1 MVRDRDDSTR
11 CDDRAGQGGGAS
23 GSLHGGRA
31 ASTALGLLEH
41 LEELSLSLGDLR
53 GVLDGSGQVDGSN
66 GQVDGSDG
74 QVDGSDR
81 QVVTLDAVTQS
92 VSYVVGLH
100 QLAVSVDVA
109 EAADSV
115 TSCVLYNRFTCY
127 N

>member
-74 QVDGSDR
+74 QV
-81 QVVTLDAVTQS
+81 VTLYAVTQS